1 MQNLKCKIIE
11 KTTKKRPGGRFLLR
25 LALGDGVGGDEGSA
39 DGSTRIKIG
48 ANGRRVGRAD
58 VGIRSRH
65 KRRKGGNAGRKD
77 ALTEVARTGH
87 RKAEVSALMPGAAD
101 KDYYCIWR
109 MRQVRMK
116 ASRRE

>member
-1 MQNLKCKIIE
+1 MPEYANL
-11 KTTKKRPGGRFLLR
+11 GRFRPFPRNRQIELS
-25 LALGDGVGGDEGSA
+25 GDRERRYAAEPMPAFNA
-39 DGSTRIKIG
+39 DAMDKG
-48 ANGRRVGRAD
+48 
-58 VGIRSRH
+58 
-65 KRRKGGNAGRKD
+65 KGGNAGRKD